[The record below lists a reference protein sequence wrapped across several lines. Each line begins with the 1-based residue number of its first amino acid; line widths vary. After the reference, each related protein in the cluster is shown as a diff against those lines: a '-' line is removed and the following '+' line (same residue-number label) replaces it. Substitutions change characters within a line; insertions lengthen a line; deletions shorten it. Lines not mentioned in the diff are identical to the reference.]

1 MISHI
6 FKIIWKNR
14 RQNGL
19 LLIELFICFLVL
31 CGVFSFL
38 VSNLKQYTS
47 PLGFD
52 TKNRFLILFTDYSD
66 KDSIVYTQSINNLVE
81 ALTNLQEVKSY
92 SFGNSVYPFSFNNWT
107 SVTEINNIK
116 IRYNLAN
123 VDEKYMNT
131 MNVLM
136 STGRWF
142 NKPLDNSEIPEVVV
156 NELFIKNNF
165 DGQNMVDSIVNLGGD
180 KKIVGVTKNYKNDG
194 EFTEEV
200 PIVIGYQNPFD
211 AKYVQCMYVHVNEN
225 TPETFEEKL
234 SKTIINASGIKD
246 FLIMDLN
253 AKRAEGSKSNWVI
266 LIAISALAI
275 FLIIN
280 IAMGLFGVLG
290 YNINR
295 RRFEIS
301 IRKAMGATS
310 SQIMSQFTLET
321 VGLALISLIIGTLFV
336 WQVVYLK
343 LVEYDAEIIF
353 QGWAIAFIFIL
364 VLVTLCSLFPSWRA
378 SRFDPAEGLKEE

>member
-19 LLIELFICFLVL
+19 LLIELFISFLVL

-52 TKNRFLILFTDYSD
+52 TEDRFLILFTDYSE
-66 KDSIVYTQSINNLVE
+66 KDSLEYTQNINNLVE
-81 ALTNLQEVKSY
+81 ACTNLQEVKSY
-92 SFGNSVYPFSFNNWT
+92 SFGNSVYPFSFNNWS

-123 VDEKYMNT
+123 VDEKYMST
-131 MNVLM
+131 LNVLL
-136 STGRWF
+136 SSGRWF
-142 NKPLDNSEIPEVVV
+142 NKPLENEMPEVVV
-156 NELFIKNNF
+156 NELFIKHNF
-165 DGQNMVDSIVNLGGD
+165 GGQSMVDSIVNLGGD

-200 PIVIGYQNPFD
+200 PIVIGYQNPYD
-211 AKYVQCMYVHVNEN
+211 AKYAQCMYIYVDEN

-234 SKTIINASGIKD
+234 SKTIISATGIKD

-253 AKRAEGSKSNWVI
+253 AKRVEGSKSNWVI
-266 LIAISALAI
+266 VIAISALAI

-295 RRFEIS
+295 RRYEIS

-310 SQIMSQFTLET
+310 SQIMTQFTLET
-321 VGLALISLIIGTLFV
+321 IGLALISLIIGSLFV
-336 WQVVYLK
+336 WQIVYFK
-343 LVEYDAEIIF
+343 LLEYDAGTII

-364 VLVTLCSLFPSWRA
+364 LLVTLCSLFPSWRA